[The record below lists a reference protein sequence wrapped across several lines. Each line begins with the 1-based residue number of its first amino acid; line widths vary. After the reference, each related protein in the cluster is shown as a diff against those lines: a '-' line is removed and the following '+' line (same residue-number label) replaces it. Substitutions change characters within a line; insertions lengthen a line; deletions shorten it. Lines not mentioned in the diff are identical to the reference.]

1 MNPINAY
8 SKWIISNENDE
19 AMPTLDFN
27 NLMTFWLDKMT
38 DALLTSTI
46 IRTVGSV
53 VDKFCG

>member
-1 MNPINAY
+1 
-8 SKWIISNENDE
+8 
-19 AMPTLDFN
+19 MPTLDFN

>member
-1 MNPINAY
+1 MNAY
-8 SKWIISNENDE
+8 SRWIISNESDE